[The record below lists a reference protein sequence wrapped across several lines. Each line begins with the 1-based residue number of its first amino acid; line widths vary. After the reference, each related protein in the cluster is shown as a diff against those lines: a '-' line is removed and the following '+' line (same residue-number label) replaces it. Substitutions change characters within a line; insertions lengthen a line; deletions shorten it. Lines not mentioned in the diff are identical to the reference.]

1 MTDRRVR
8 NLVMLT
14 VLMVWAIYLM
24 VSVLPHP
31 IGRGETP
38 EKWAWGIGPGAY
50 LALYRPGMGKP
61 KPKRQI
67 EGDDDEPE
75 QRPAR
80 RRPRPAGD
88 E

>member
-14 VLMVWAIYLM
+14 VLLVWAIYLM

-31 IGRGETP
+31 IGRGEAP
-38 EKWAWGIGPGAY
+38 EKWAWGIAPGAY

-61 KPKRQI
+61 KRQI
-67 EGDDDEPE
+67 EGDEDEPE

-80 RRPRPAGD
+80 RRTRPAGD